1 MRPDHADTTLRIV
14 DRRVVRLP
22 SVVLVATHLDGSE
35 RRATLGMNPLVV
47 GTSTDCELVVH
58 DPGVSRRHCVL
69 TLTARGVIVRDLQSK
84 NGTAVNGTDVLEAF
98 VSPGAVVKIGSTSLC
113 LHLSGPPSDVALWPG
128 ATFGDVLG
136 GSIPMRALF
145 ARLDASARSSSSI
158 LFRGEPGTGKE
169 LIARA
174 VHAASSC
181 AGGPFVVFDSANP
194 EALTEASGGTL
205 FIDELLELSPDAQ
218 TRLLQATR
226 TGHGD
231 LRLLAATAHDTKPAL
246 DGGMLKPE
254 LYFRLAGVELRVPP
268 LRERRDDVE
277 LLAEHFLARAEPPRR
292 LVDLPP
298 GTLGMLSAHDWPG
311 NVRELKNAV
320 TRLVL
325 FPYAG
330 QAIFADGGVDAG
342 GEPSSGA
349 DELFSLP
356 LRDARERVVEHF
368 EAHYL
373 MRKLREH
380 HGNVSRMATA
390 VGLSRQMVHRL
401 LARHGIGSREP

>member
-145 ARLDASARSSSSI
+145 ARLEASARTSSSI
-158 LFRGEPGTGKE
+158 LFRGERDPDHHRDEGGVLSRGLEASVALVLVLPESYLGHTPPRCTERARSPTGPGETSRRSN
-169 LIARA
+169 RA
-174 VHAASSC
+174 V
-181 AGGPFVVFDSANP
+181 GM
-194 EALTEASGGTL
+194 
-205 FIDELLELSPDAQ
+205 
-218 TRLLQATR
+218 
-226 TGHGD
+226 D
-231 LRLLAATAHDTKPAL
+231 L
-246 DGGMLKPE
+246 
-254 LYFRLAGVELRVPP
+254 
-268 LRERRDDVE
+268 
-277 LLAEHFLARAEPPRR
+277 
-292 LVDLPP
+292 
-298 GTLGMLSAHDWPG
+298 
-311 NVRELKNAV
+311 
-320 TRLVL
+320 
-325 FPYAG
+325 
-330 QAIFADGGVDAG
+330 
-342 GEPSSGA
+342 
-349 DELFSLP
+349 
-356 LRDARERVVEHF
+356 
-368 EAHYL
+368 
-373 MRKLREH
+373 
-380 HGNVSRMATA
+380 VSRA
-390 VGLSRQMVHRL
+390 VGSVR
-401 LARHGIGSREP
+401 S